1 MKHKTL
7 ILTLICLIA
16 GLSTSAQTQKD
27 VKARVMTFN
36 IRQENNGDGCN
47 NWEMRFLQVGQFL
60 IKNKVDI
67 IGMQEVKHTQL
78 TDLKDMLTD
87 YDCTGVARDNG
98 KTKGE
103 YNPIFYNKNKYKL
116 LRSQTFWLSETPDT
130 PSTSWGSACRRIAT
144 WAILQDIVTKKSI
157 MVLNTHLDHISQQA
171 RLNGA
176 TLIKEKLGRMLNDL
190 PIVVMGDLNI
200 ADDNLAYSK
209 IANAIFP
216 LNDVWKTTSPKKGKN
231 YTFHDFGKISPQDA
245 EKIDYIFTSSKI
257 KVKKA
262 VILDTAID
270 KEHFLSDHNAHYADI
285 VF

>member
-1 MKHKTL
+1 MKHYKL

-16 GLSTSAQTQKD
+16 GLSASAQTQKD

-47 NWEMRFLQVGQFL
+47 NWEMRFLQVGKFL

-67 IGMQEVKHTQL
+67 VGMQEVKHIQL
-78 TDLKDMLTD
+78 TDLKNMLTD
-87 YDCTGVARDNG
+87 YDCTGVARDDG
-98 KTKGE
+98 KTQGE

-116 LRSQTFWLSETPDT
+116 LRSQTFWLSETPET

-157 MVLNTHLDHISQQA
+157 MVLNTHLDHVSQLA

-176 TLIKEKLGRMLNDL
+176 ALIKEKLGRMLNDL

-200 ADDNLAYSK
+200 TDDNPAYSK

-216 LNDVWKTTSPKKGKN
+216 LNDVWKTTSSKKGKN
-231 YTFHDFGKISPQDA
+231 YTFHDFGKISPQDG
-245 EKIDYIFTSSKI
+245 EKIDYIFTSFKI
-257 KVKKA
+257 KVRKT
-262 VILDTAID
+262 VILDTTID
-270 KEHFLSDHNAHYADI
+270 KERFLSDHNAHYADI